1 MTDLGLSD
9 LLPTLDPPLTV
20 IFAGIFLLAGIIKG
34 FLGIGL
40 PAAAVGLLTIFLP
53 PAEAIPL
60 MWLPILGTNILQ
72 FAHAPQKREI
82 ISKYIWFAVAI
93 IVSIFL
99 TSMFMADYPTALLTV
114 SIGIAMVVFSTNL
127 LLGIKLPIGSGRG
140 WQIGAGLL
148 AGILGGLSSIWS
160 PIVAMYLV
168 ARNEPKEQF
177 IGVTGFLFLA
187 GCLPLGA
194 GQFIAGLI
202 TIPVLLKSLGGLVV
216 VLLGFRIGEEMRKR
230 VSQTQ
235 FRNVVLFA
243 FLIMGL
249 RLIATGLA

>member
-1 MTDLGLSD
+1 MTDLGLTD
-9 LLPTLDPPLTV
+9 LLPTLDPTLTV
-20 IFAGIFLLAGIIKG
+20 IFAAIFLLAGIIKG

-40 PAAAVGLLTIFLP
+40 PAAAVGLLTLFVP

-60 MWLPILGTNILQ
+60 LWLPILGTNILQ
-72 FAHAPQKREI
+72 FAHAPQKRKI
-82 ISKYIWFAVAI
+82 VSDYIWFAMAI
-93 IVSIFL
+93 MISIFI

-127 LLGIKLPIGSGRG
+127 LLGIKLPIRSGLG

-148 AGILGGLSSIWS
+148 AGIFGGLSSIWS

-168 ARNEPKEQF
+168 ARNVPKEQF

-202 TIPVLLKSLGGLVV
+202 SLPVLLKSLAGLIV
-216 VLLGFRIGEEMRKR
+216 VLIGFRIGEEMRKR

-243 FLIMGL
+243 FLIMGI
-249 RLIATGLA
+249 RLIAIGFT